1 MCHKRLFFKLNFS
14 YSIMNCPL
22 DVATLG
28 QVFTPEAI
36 VRAML
41 DLRAN
46 RGRVLEPSAGEGAFS
61 RHLPGCTAIELDVRV
76 APPEAVVMDFF
87 DLPAAERFETI
98 IGNPP
103 YVRHQDIAPRTRA
116 RLCSD
121 LFDRRS
127 NLFLFFIEKSVRH
140 LAEGGELIFIV
151 PREFIKL
158 TSAARLNDWLYQ
170 QGTITHWIETGDA
183 RLFAG
188 ALPNCAI
195 FRFERGDFS
204 RRTRWKRLGEARWD
218 ERKMVHLQ
226 GQIAFT
232 HARLSVPLAD
242 LFEVKVGGVSGADDI
257 YAHPEGNLDFV
268 CSRTA
273 TTGETRR
280 MICGLCHPHLE
291 RHKAALLARRVRI
304 FDESNWWEWGRDY
317 CRSDSDRIYVNGR
330 TRNSRP
336 FFRHL
341 CKAYDGS
348 ILALFPKAELNL
360 DRAVE
365 LFNEAVPWEELGFFV
380 DGRFLF
386 TQRSLATLMLPE
398 AFDSL
403 RLSDPVP
410 SLMTKPDESA
420 FNADDLSPG
429 WHLAFAGWRF
439 ALAEWRLVYCFG
451 LHLFEAFT
459 TIKD

>member
-1 MCHKRLFFKLNFS
+1 
-14 YSIMNCPL
+14 MNHPL
-22 DVATLG
+22 DVASLG

-41 DLRAN
+41 ALRTN
-46 RGRVLEPSAGEGAFS
+46 RGRALEPSAGNGAFS
-61 RHLPGCTAIELDVRV
+61 KHLPDCVAIELDARV

-87 DLPAAERFETI
+87 DFPSTERFDTI

-103 YVRHQDIAPRTRA
+103 YVRHQDIAPQTRA

-140 LAEGGELIFIV
+140 LADGGELIFIV

-195 FRFERGDFS
+195 FRFARGDFS
-204 RRTRWKRLGEARWD
+204 RRTLWKRLGETQWD
-218 ERKMVHLQ
+218 EREMVHLQ

-232 HARLSVPLAD
+232 HAYLCVPLAD

-257 YAHPEGNLDFV
+257 FSHPEGNLDFV

-273 TTGETRR
+273 ATGETRR
-280 MICGLCHPHLE
+280 MIYDVRHPHLE
-291 RHKAALLARRVRI
+291 SHKAALLARRVRK
-304 FDESNWWEWGRDY
+304 FDESNWWDWGRDY
-317 CRSDSDRIYVNGR
+317 CRSGSDRIYVNGR
-330 TRNSRP
+330 TRNGRP
-336 FFRHL
+336 FFRHP

-348 ILALFPKAELNL
+348 ILALFPKAELNIR
-360 DRAVE
+360 RAIE
-365 LFNEAVPWEELGFFV
+365 LFNETVPWEELGFFV
-380 DGRFLF
+380 DGRYLF

-398 AFDSL
+398 TFASL
-403 RLSDPVP
+403 RPIGS
-410 SLMTKPDESA
+410 SA
-420 FNADDLSPG
+420 RKG
-429 WHLAFAGWRF
+429 
-439 ALAEWRLVYCFG
+439 E
-451 LHLFEAFT
+451 
-459 TIKD
+459 KQ